1 VIAAGLGFA
10 AAAACC
16 YAVAATLQHDAV
28 HTVTEGAGS
37 LRLGQL
43 GALALR
49 RRWLLGLLAMCCGAG
64 LHVVSLSLAPL
75 LIVQPVG
82 VLAIGLTA
90 LLAARSAKV
99 PPTRTTVVAVL
110 TTAAGVGLFL
120 LVAAPHASAAAVPE
134 MAAGRV
140 LPVTGAVVA
149 ALVAAALTTRGWA
162 RCPLFATAA
171 GVAYGTVS
179 VLTRV
184 VADRVRVGG
193 LAGLPLGPT
202 VGTVLGGVLAIVT
215 GAVCVQQAYA
225 SGRPDTVL
233 ACQTVVDPLIGVLF
247 GVCLFHE
254 AVGATPAAVFGQVAG
269 GALAVFGVLLL
280 AHRRTEPVS
289 NKTVSTSTGKQAMDR
304 PLRIIIGA
312 DTYPPDI
319 NGAARFAHQLAA
331 GLAGR
336 GHDVHVL
343 CPSDTGPAGVSTM
356 DGVTVHRLAAHR
368 TPAHP
373 TFRVCLPWRTGGA
386 ARALLAELNPDVVHV
401 QAHFMVGRALVRAAV
416 ERDIPVV
423 ATNHFMPENLFGY
436 LKVPGWLRHSS
447 ARLAW
452 RDLARVLRPARV
464 VTAPTPTAVRLL
476 HDQGFGGRAVAV
488 SCGVDLD
495 RFRSYDTAA
504 AAGDGRTVLFVG
516 RLDEEKRVHEL
527 LHALALLPD
536 RLPLRV
542 DVVGDG
548 ACRPALTALAE
559 RLGIADRVR
568 FRGFVSPAELVDA
581 YRECSAFCMPGVAEL
596 QSLATMEAMAAA
608 RPVVAADAVALPHL
622 VQPGRN
628 GWLYPPGDVT
638 ALADRLTTLFG
649 TPGALVEMGA
659 ASRDLIRRHDV
670 NASLDTFVS
679 LYRGA
684 IDGERRA
691 LDDARHI
698 IDQVP
703 LPMISPVVAIPATA
717 VRP

>member
-28 HTVTEGAGS
+28 HTVADGAGS

-49 RRWLLGLLAMCCGAG
+49 RRWLLGMLAMCCGAA

-90 LLAARSAKV
+90 LLTARSAKV
-99 PPTRTTVVAVL
+99 LPSRTTVAAVL
-110 TTAAGVGLFL
+110 ATAAGVGLFL
-120 LVAAPHASAAAVPE
+120 LVAAPHASGAAVPE

-149 ALVAAALTTRGWA
+149 ALVAGAVVTRGWA

-179 VLTRV
+179 VLTRA
-184 VADRVRVGG
+184 VADRIRVAG
-193 LAGLPLGPT
+193 LAGLPLWPT
-202 VGTVLGGVLAIVT
+202 VYTVLGGVLAIVA

-247 GVCLFHE
+247 GVFLFHE
-254 AVGATPAAVFGQVAG
+254 AVGTTPAAVFGQVAG
-269 GALAVFGVLLL
+269 GALAVLGVLLL
-280 AHRRTEPVS
+280 ARRRTE
-289 NKTVSTSTGKQAMDR
+289 TVSTPTPTGKQAMDR

-336 GHDVHVL
+336 GNDVHVL
-343 CPSDTGPAGVSTM
+343 CPSDTGPAGVSLM

-373 TFRVCLPWRTGGA
+373 TFRVCLPWRTGRA
-386 ARALLAELNPDVVHV
+386 ARALLDELAPDVVHV
-401 QAHFMVGRALVRAAV
+401 QAHFTVGRSLVRAAA

-436 LKVPGWLRHSS
+436 LKVPGWLRHTA

-452 RDLARVLRPARV
+452 RDLARVLRPAKV

-536 RLPLRV
+536 HLPLRAE
-542 DVVGDG
+542 VVGDG
-548 ACRPALTALAE
+548 ACRPALTALADT
-559 RLGIADRVR
+559 LGIADRVR
-568 FRGFVSPAELVDA
+568 FRGFVSAPELVDA
-581 YRECSAFCMPGVAEL
+581 YRRCSAFCMPGVAEL
-596 QSLATMEAMAAA
+596 QSLATMEAMAAG

-622 VQPGRN
+622 VRSGRN
-628 GWLYPPGDVT
+628 GWLYPPGDVP
-638 ALADRLTTLFG
+638 ALADRLAALFG
-649 TPGALVEMGA
+649 RPGALVEMGA
-659 ASRDLIRRHDV
+659 ASRQLIRRHDV
-670 NASLDTFVS
+670 HASLDTFES

-684 IDGERRA
+684 IDADRGA
-691 LDDARHI
+691 LDDARAI
-698 IDQVP
+698 IDQIPV
-703 LPMISPVVAIPATA
+703 LMIAPMVSIPATA